1 MQEVQ
6 NEKPGKVSAPSK
18 PIKIEFKKISYDRI
32 LTTNAE
38 DYMTEHGVD
47 MNTAIDIIRAKAD
60 QEYLDAVTS
69 YCQIDDASENDESSK
84 YLLKQIIYLDRNNTA
99 DIWPDIQ

>member
-1 MQEVQ
+1 MTT
-6 NEKPGKVSAPSK
+6 PSK

-32 LTTNAE
+32 LTSNAE
-38 DYMTEHGVD
+38 DYMAEHGVD

-69 YCQIDDASENDESSK
+69 YC
-84 YLLKQIIYLDRNNTA
+84 
-99 DIWPDIQ
+99 